1 MTVRLPK
8 PTVHPHCAAV
18 TAVCMALTAAGCATR
33 GPVPPQ
39 VVRVPV
45 EVVRPLP
52 AWATEPLPLD
62 EPRDATVGELLRSWQ
77 RRGETIR
84 YAECRSRLIEQVQAG
99 READPS
105 ACKRS
110 D

>member
-1 MTVRLPK
+1 MR
-8 PTVHPHCAAV
+8 CFA
-18 TAVCMALTAAGCATR
+18 ALTLLLAGCATR

-39 VVRVPV
+39 VVKVPI

-62 EPRDATVGELLRSWQ
+62 EPRDTTVGELLRSWQ

-84 YAECRSRLIEQVQAG
+84 YAGCRSRLILQVQAG

-110 D
+110 E

>member
-1 MTVRLPK
+1 MIAAA
-8 PTVHPHCAAV
+8 CAALV
-18 TAVCMALTAAGCATR
+18 ALAATGCATR
-33 GPVPPQ
+33 GTVSQ

-52 AWATEPLPLD
+52 DWATEPLPLD
-62 EPRDATVGELLRSWQ
+62 EPRDTTVGELLRSWQ

-84 YAECRSRLIEQVQAG
+84 YAECRSRLIQQVQEG
-99 READPS
+99 RKADPS

>member
-1 MTVRLPK
+1 MR
-8 PTVHPHCAAV
+8 CFA
-18 TAVCMALTAAGCATR
+18 ALTLLLAGCATR

-39 VVRVPV
+39 VVKVPI

-62 EPRDATVGELLRSWQ
+62 EPRDTTVGELLRSWQ

-84 YAECRSRLIEQVQAG
+84 YAECRSRLIEQVQEG